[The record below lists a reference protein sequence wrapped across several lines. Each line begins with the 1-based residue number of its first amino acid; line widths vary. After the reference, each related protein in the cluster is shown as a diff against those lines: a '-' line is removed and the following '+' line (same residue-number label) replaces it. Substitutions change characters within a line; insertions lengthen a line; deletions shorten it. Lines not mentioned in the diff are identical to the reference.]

1 MRELEIAESI
11 ARDLAV
17 ERRARLD
24 ARISEIAEE
33 RDLDSLEVA
42 RLRAR
47 AVEAIDRGEFFAEI
61 FVKPTRSINYITLTF
76 TATRTGSSFAE
87 VTN

>member
-24 ARISEIAEE
+24 VRISEIAEE

-47 AVEAIDRGEFFAEI
+47 AVEAIDRGEL
-61 FVKPTRSINYITLTF
+61 VL
-76 TATRTGSSFAE
+76 
-87 VTN
+87 

>member
-24 ARISEIAEE
+24 ARIDEIVKE
-33 RDLDSLEVA
+33 RDMSVVE
-42 RLRAR
+42 RAR
-47 AVEAIDRGEFFAEI
+47 FRARGRDR
-61 FVKPTRSINYITLTF
+61 R
-76 TATRTGSSFAE
+76 RT
-87 VTN
+87 

>member
-1 MRELEIAESI
+1 MRELEIVESI

-17 ERRARLD
+17 ERRARLA

-47 AVEAIDRGEFFAEI
+47 AVEAIDRGEL
-61 FVKPTRSINYITLTF
+61 VL
-76 TATRTGSSFAE
+76 
-87 VTN
+87 

>member
-11 ARDLAV
+11 ARDIAV

-47 AVEAIDRGEFFAEI
+47 AVEAIDRGEL
-61 FVKPTRSINYITLTF
+61 VL
-76 TATRTGSSFAE
+76 
-87 VTN
+87 

>member
-11 ARDLAV
+11 ARDIAV

-24 ARISEIAEE
+24 VRISEIAEE

-47 AVEAIDRGEFFAEI
+47 AVEAIDRGEL
-61 FVKPTRSINYITLTF
+61 VL
-76 TATRTGSSFAE
+76 
-87 VTN
+87 

>member
-1 MRELEIAESI
+1 MRELEIVESI
-11 ARDLAV
+11 ARDIAV

-47 AVEAIDRGEFFAEI
+47 AVEAIDRGEL
-61 FVKPTRSINYITLTF
+61 VL
-76 TATRTGSSFAE
+76 
-87 VTN
+87 

>member
-1 MRELEIAESI
+1 MRELEIVESI

-24 ARISEIAEE
+24 VRISEIAEE
-33 RDLDSLEVA
+33 RDLDSLEAA

-47 AVEAIDRGEFFAEI
+47 AVAAIDRGEL
-61 FVKPTRSINYITLTF
+61 VL
-76 TATRTGSSFAE
+76 
-87 VTN
+87 

>member
-11 ARDLAV
+11 PRDFAI

-47 AVEAIDRGEFFAEI
+47 AVEAIDRGEL
-61 FVKPTRSINYITLTF
+61 VL
-76 TATRTGSSFAE
+76 
-87 VTN
+87 

>member
-1 MRELEIAESI
+1 MRELEIVESI

-17 ERRARLD
+17 EGRARLD

-47 AVEAIDRGEFFAEI
+47 AVEAIDRGEL
-61 FVKPTRSINYITLTF
+61 VL
-76 TATRTGSSFAE
+76 
-87 VTN
+87 

>member
-24 ARISEIAEE
+24 ARIDEIARERHMSIEE
-33 RDLDSLEVA
+33 RP
-42 RLRAR
+42 RFRAR
-47 AVEAIDRGEFFAEI
+47 AIDAIDRGELEI
-61 FVKPTRSINYITLTF
+61 
-76 TATRTGSSFAE
+76 
-87 VTN
+87 

>member
-24 ARISEIAEE
+24 SRIDEIAKE
-33 RDLDSLEVA
+33 RDMSVVERA
-42 RLRAR
+42 RFRAR
-47 AVEAIDRGEFFAEI
+47 AIDAIDRGES
-61 FVKPTRSINYITLTF
+61 VL
-76 TATRTGSSFAE
+76 
-87 VTN
+87 

>member
-11 ARDLAV
+11 ARDFAI

-33 RDLDSLEVA
+33 RDLDSL
-42 RLRAR
+42 
-47 AVEAIDRGEFFAEI
+47 
-61 FVKPTRSINYITLTF
+61 
-76 TATRTGSSFAE
+76 
-87 VTN
+87 

>member
-11 ARDLAV
+11 ARDIAV

-24 ARISEIAEE
+24 ARIDEIAEE
-33 RDLDSLEVA
+33 LDLHYLETA

-47 AVEAIDRGEFFAEI
+47 AVEAIDRGEL
-61 FVKPTRSINYITLTF
+61 VL
-76 TATRTGSSFAE
+76 
-87 VTN
+87 

>member
-11 ARDLAV
+11 ARDLAI

-47 AVEAIDRGEFFAEI
+47 AVEAIDRGEL
-61 FVKPTRSINYITLTF
+61 VL
-76 TATRTGSSFAE
+76 
-87 VTN
+87 

>member
-1 MRELEIAESI
+1 MLETF
-11 ARDLAV
+11 AV

-47 AVEAIDRGEFFAEI
+47 AVEAIDRGEL
-61 FVKPTRSINYITLTF
+61 VL
-76 TATRTGSSFAE
+76 
-87 VTN
+87 

>member
-33 RDLDSLEVA
+33 HDLDSLEVA

-47 AVEAIDRGEFFAEI
+47 AVEAIDRGEL
-61 FVKPTRSINYITLTF
+61 VL
-76 TATRTGSSFAE
+76 
-87 VTN
+87 

>member
-24 ARISEIAEE
+24 ARIDEIARE
-33 RDLDSLEVA
+33 RDV
-42 RLRAR
+42 
-47 AVEAIDRGEFFAEI
+47 
-61 FVKPTRSINYITLTF
+61 TRSVFPRKLVVERYHGRSN
-76 TATRTGSSFAE
+76 S
-87 VTN
+87 

>member
-11 ARDLAV
+11 ARDIAL

-24 ARISEIAEE
+24 TRISEIAEE

-47 AVEAIDRGEFFAEI
+47 AVEAIDRGEL
-61 FVKPTRSINYITLTF
+61 VL
-76 TATRTGSSFAE
+76 
-87 VTN
+87 

>member
-24 ARISEIAEE
+24 ARIDEIAREKGMSIVE
-33 RDLDSLEVA
+33 RA
-42 RLRAR
+42 KFRAR
-47 AVEAIDRGEFFAEI
+47 AVEALDNGEL
-61 FVKPTRSINYITLTF
+61 VL
-76 TATRTGSSFAE
+76 
-87 VTN
+87 

>member
-33 RDLDSLEVA
+33 RELDSLEVA

-47 AVEAIDRGEFFAEI
+47 AVEAIDRGELEI
-61 FVKPTRSINYITLTF
+61 
-76 TATRTGSSFAE
+76 
-87 VTN
+87 

>member
-1 MRELEIAESI
+1 MRELEIVESI

-24 ARISEIAEE
+24 VRISEIAEE

-47 AVEAIDRGEFFAEI
+47 AVEAIDRGEL
-61 FVKPTRSINYITLTF
+61 VL
-76 TATRTGSSFAE
+76 
-87 VTN
+87 